1 LADVSVDFL
10 VIGSGLAGLTYALR
24 VAPHGSVALLTKK
37 TRTDAN
43 SSWAQGGIAG
53 VLADDDSFELHKQ
66 DTLVAGAGLCNEEAV
81 AVLVHEGPER
91 IRDLIKLGASFNRE
105 LDAQGQNVLS
115 LGREGGHS
123 RNRIVHTADYTG
135 WECERT
141 LLDAV
146 KARPE
151 IAVYEHYFVTD
162 LEIATGP
169 DGPACLGANALD
181 VETGEIQAFRARA
194 TLLATGGCG
203 QVYLHTTNPPVATGD
218 GVAMAWRAGAAVAN
232 MEFIQFHPTT
242 LFHPDARAFL
252 ITEALRGEGG
262 ILRHEDGE
270 RFMDR
275 YHPLAELAP
284 RDIVARAIV
293 SEMKRRSVS
302 HVVLDVTHLDPEFL
316 RSHFPT
322 VYERCLSVGIDI
334 TRTPI
339 PIVPA
344 QHYQCGGVVTDL
356 HGATG
361 IARLYAAGE
370 AAMTG
375 VHGAN
380 RLASNSLLEAMVFG
394 QRAADHS
401 LVFSPRTRFPQSDL
415 PPTLS
420 GERDLPPNPSR
431 KREGAILDS
440 PPSRLREGGRGVR
453 FGEGTP
459 DFREG
464 AGGSGAIV
472 GRADIRRAAQELMAR
487 AAGIVRTT
495 EELEAARAQMRV
507 FLERLNAEPACS
519 VEDWEALNAVQVG
532 LLIVESALQR
542 HESRGLHYTLDYPE
556 PVESERHDTVLRSW
570 LPVSDG
576 R

>member
-1 LADVSVDFL
+1 MVLPNVQVDYL
-10 VIGSGLAGLTYALR
+10 VIGSGLAGLTFALR
-24 VAPHGSVALLTKK
+24 VAERGSVALLTKK
-37 TRTDAN
+37 TRSDAN

-81 AVLVHEGPER
+81 DVLVREGPER
-91 IRDLIKLGASFNRE
+91 IHDLIRMGANFNRE
-105 LDAQGQNVLS
+105 LDAQGQEVLS

-151 IAVYEHYFVTD
+151 IAVHEHLFVTELVTERD
-162 LEIATGP
+162 GTG
-169 DGPACLGANALD
+169 AVCLGANALN
-181 VETGEIQAFRARA
+181 VETGEMQSFRARA

-203 QVYLHTTNPPVATGD
+203 QVYLHTTNPLVATGD

-242 LFHPDARAFL
+242 LYHPDARAFL

-262 ILRHEDGE
+262 LLKHADGE
-270 RFMDR
+270 RFMQN

-293 SEMKRRSVS
+293 SEMKRRDVS
-302 HVVLDVTHLDPEFL
+302 HVTLDATHLNPAFL
-316 RSHFPT
+316 KSHFPT

-334 TRTPI
+334 TRQPI

-356 HGATG
+356 DGATN
-361 IARLYAAGE
+361 IERLYAAGE
-370 AAMTG
+370 VACTG

-380 RLASNSLLEAMVFG
+380 RLASNSLLEAMVFA
-394 QRAADHS
+394 QRAAGIALDHVAQPGANQALELKKEPS
-401 LVFSPRTRFPQSDL
+401 SSEVRTPREIATA
-415 PPTLS
+415 
-420 GERDLPPNPSR
+420 R
-431 KREGAILDS
+431 KRVQEVM
-440 PPSRLREGGRGVR
+440 SRYV
-453 FGEGTP
+453 
-459 DFREG
+459 
-464 AGGSGAIV
+464 
-472 GRADIRRAAQELMAR
+472 
-487 AAGIVRTT
+487 GIVRTT
-495 EELEAARAQMRV
+495 AELHTAKAEMSALLTGLETSAACGV
-507 FLERLNAEPACS
+507 D
-519 VEDWEALNAVQVG
+519 VWEARNAAQVG
-532 LLIVESALQR
+532 LLIIESALRR
-542 HESRGLHYTLDYPE
+542 HESRGLHYILDYPTV
-556 PVESERHDTVLRSW
+556 VETERHDTVLRR
-570 LPVSDG
+570 PTRG
-576 R
+576 